1 MSEMKLTKRQEAQI
15 YCIKHGHAKY
25 FWSFF
30 GYAHCGRCGEQIGDS
45 LAGVFSGDGMVKV
58 GHECETCNK
67 AKESLSKLDLEIL
80 KRLEAD
86 LKGTYDYDKI
96 LEGIVFS

>member
-45 LAGVFSGDGMVKV
+45 LAGVFSGEV
-58 GHECETCNK
+58 GLPITVFILLKPAFNK
-67 AKESLSKLDLEIL
+67 NSFNISVEKS
-80 KRLEAD
+80 
-86 LKGTYDYDKI
+86 
-96 LEGIVFS
+96 